1 MDALDRL
8 QTLSSE
14 MGYEPAED
22 SDCSH
27 PEGRL
32 SPRQQR
38 AIHIS
43 HAQLPNGKQIRMLK
57 TLQTSACERNCY
69 YCPFRAG
76 RDFRRVSLN
85 PDEMASAFITLVHA
99 GVVEGMFLSS
109 GIAGKSARTQDQI
122 IATAEI
128 LRNKYAY
135 KGYLHL
141 KLMPGAER
149 AQIERTM
156 QLADRVSLNLEAPN
170 SQRLQRLAPAKI
182 FMEELLA
189 PLLTAEDIRRTQP
202 AYMNWRGRWP
212 SMSTQFVM
220 GAVGENDLEML
231 TTTED
236 LYRRIRLGR
245 AYYSAFH
252 PIEGTPF
259 ENLPPAPLQRQNRL
273 YQASFLLRDYG
284 FDLEELPFE
293 GDGNLPQDTDPKS
306 AWARLNLNGA
316 PLEINHAERRELLRL
331 PGIGP
336 KGADAILTARRKG
349 KLRSVEDVRRLGV
362 NITRALPFVLFDGK
376 QAEKQL
382 TFSF

>member
-1 MDALDRL
+1 
-8 QTLSSE
+8 
-14 MGYEPAED
+14 
-22 SDCSH
+22 
-27 PEGRL
+27 
-32 SPRQQR
+32 
-38 AIHIS
+38 
-43 HAQLPNGKQIRMLK
+43 
-57 TLQTSACERNCY
+57 
-69 YCPFRAG
+69 
-76 RDFRRVSLN
+76 
-85 PDEMASAFITLVHA
+85 
-99 GVVEGMFLSS
+99 MFLSS
-109 GIAGKSARTQDQI
+109 GIAGKTVRTQDQI

-128 LRNKYAY
+128 LRHKYGF

-170 SQRLQRLAPAKI
+170 SQRLQRLAPAKM
-182 FMEELLA
+182 FMEELIA

-202 AYMNWRGRWP
+202 AQLNWKGRWP

-245 AYYSAFH
+245 AYYSAFR
-252 PIEGTPF
+252 PIQGTPF
-259 ENLPPAPLQRQNRL
+259 EDLPPAPLTRQNRL

-293 GDGNLPQDTDPKS
+293 GDGNLPQDTDPKN
-306 AWARLNLNGA
+306 AWARQHLNGT
-316 PLEINHAERRELLRL
+316 PIEINRAERRELLRL

-336 KGADAILTARRKG
+336 KGADAILAARRKSA
-349 KLRSVEDVRRLGV
+349 LRSVEDVRRLGV
-362 NITRALPFVLFDGK
+362 NISRALPFVLFDGK
-376 QAEKQL
+376 QAERQL
-382 TFSF
+382 AFSF